1 MRKQSKIRWAN
12 RNHTGW
18 WIFEEVEQFVSK
30 RQKKLSSTSRCLT
43 RLNLRLLRARSRGEA
58 YRKAMKFGGAGMP
71 SKTHGGE
78 WRFVGISMLLPIY
91 EELEDGSEILWEK
104 DEVMSVARIKTL
116 VKSKRQLPVFDDREQ
131 KA

>member
-1 MRKQSKIRWAN
+1 
-12 RNHTGW
+12 
-18 WIFEEVEQFVSK
+18 
-30 RQKKLSSTSRCLT
+30 
-43 RLNLRLLRARSRGEA
+43 
-58 YRKAMKFGGAGMP
+58 MKFGGAGMP